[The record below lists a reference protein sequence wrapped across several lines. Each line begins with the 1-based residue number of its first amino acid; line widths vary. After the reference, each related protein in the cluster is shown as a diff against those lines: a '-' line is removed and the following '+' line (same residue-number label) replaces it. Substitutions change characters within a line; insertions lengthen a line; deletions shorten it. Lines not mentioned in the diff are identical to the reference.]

1 MQLAG
6 QLHGAMAADGGG
18 TIRSRIKNL
27 LRSPSI
33 KLRRRSGA
41 ARARED
47 LGDKVRA
54 HTQTERQT
62 DGNIQI
68 VVKEASNVSH
78 QFKEH

>member
-1 MQLAG
+1 
-6 QLHGAMAADGGG
+6 MAADGGG

-54 HTQTERQT
+54 HT
-62 DGNIQI
+62 
-68 VVKEASNVSH
+68 
-78 QFKEH
+78 